1 MNVTSMSLCQTGHR
15 MCLAVAGPLTV
26 LILFALTA
34 QLPLTA
40 PIAVAQ
46 TDAPATGD
54 GNQADRI
61 WIEPQRP
68 TQAESD
74 WYPRAIRHQLG
85 KIISLDRDQ
94 LRWVV
99 QGDEVETRIA
109 ASRVLWIEPGGTSE
123 NETDALRQFAKG
135 DYAESLRPLLDVL
148 AERPPVWRQ
157 QWISML
163 AAYGAWRSS
172 RPAISLELVE
182 QLDNRP
188 LAPITLAWLPVAW
201 RGGAQEPSAI
211 QAASSRLADSS
222 PAVRLV
228 AASWLLSSP
237 ERARA
242 TTVVKQLTQD
252 KERPWIARLAEILL
266 WRVATPPQVS
276 ESRSEWLQK
285 LDSLPMVLQVGPTI
299 TLIEKLRSAGQGD
312 LAKRLELSLQLTP
325 PIPHPEIDA

>member
-1 MNVTSMSLCQTGHR
+1 MNVSSMGPGRNRLR
-15 MCLAVAGPLTV
+15 IPLAVAAQVNV
-26 LILFALTA
+26 LVSFALI
-34 QLPLTA
+34 A

-46 TDAPATGD
+46 SETAAPGAGRPPD
-54 GNQADRI
+54 HV

-68 TQAESD
+68 TKAESD
-74 WYPRAIRHQLG
+74 WYPRAIRRLSG

-94 LRWVV
+94 LCWVV
-99 QGDEVETRIA
+99 QGDEVESRIA

-123 NETDALRQFAKG
+123 NETDALRRFAAG

-157 QWISML
+157 QWLSML

-182 QLDNRP
+182 QLDDRP

-201 RGGAQEPSAI
+201 RGGAQEPAAI

-228 AASWLLSSP
+228 AASWLLSGP

-242 TTVVKQLTQD
+242 TTVVKQLTLNS
-252 KERPWIARLAEILL
+252 ERPWIARLAKILL

-276 ESRSEWLQK
+276 ESRSEWLQH

-312 LAKRLELSLQLTP
+312 LAKQFELSLKLTP
-325 PIPHPEIDA
+325 PIPHPEIDALPP